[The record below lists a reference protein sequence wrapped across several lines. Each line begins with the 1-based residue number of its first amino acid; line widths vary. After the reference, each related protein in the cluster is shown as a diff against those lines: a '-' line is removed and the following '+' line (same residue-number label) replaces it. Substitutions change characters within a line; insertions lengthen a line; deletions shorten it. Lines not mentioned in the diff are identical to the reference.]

1 MQQRYQCPNCGSP
14 VPFGSRFCASC
25 GTPLNWPVQPQMQPP
40 PVYEQQ
46 PGRWGQQ
53 PMPLENTSG
62 HGKLAVIPH
71 EIRGWNWGAF
81 FFGALWG
88 ICNSVW
94 ISLLALIPGLNLVM
108 FFVLG
113 AKGNEWAWQSK
124 RWDSVEH
131 FRKTQ
136 RSWRN
141 WGIGILLVGIVF
153 YFLLIIGGVFTAG
166 EFLDYVY

>member
-1 MQQRYQCPNCGSP
+1 M
-14 VPFGSRFCASC
+14 
-25 GTPLNWPVQPQMQPP
+25 
-40 PVYEQQ
+40 
-46 PGRWGQQ
+46 PGQ
-53 PMPLENTSG
+53 NTSG

-81 FFGALWG
+81 LFGPLWG

-94 ISLLALIPGLNLVM
+94 ISLLGLIPGLNLVM

-153 YFLLIIGGVFTAG
+153 YFLLIVGGVFTAG